1 MNESTVKE
9 AKSRIPMIQ
18 TGQALQSL
26 RDSGHNLP
34 TAIGEVVDNSIEAK
48 ANNIRI
54 RLDEALNSRGKK
66 HVHQIAVIDDGVGMN
81 AETLHHYLVLG
92 FSTRYMRTDTIGK
105 YGVGAKLAALNFGRR
120 IDVWSRERVSDPWLH
135 VHFDLD
141 KAIEDETR
149 GEAVGLDAP
158 VEGSPPEELKNFLP
172 EGPGTMV
179 LWSRVDRL
187 EEGRLAPDF
196 NGLRLDLEKELS
208 RIFRYFIDGGIVIEI
223 NGRRLI
229 AHDPLLLM
237 EDSWADFVLSKPR
250 KQVLE
255 SEKLGRHGSKHF
267 PAIVIAD
274 DSIKV
279 GDSSAR
285 LRVTLY
291 PKEVTRM
298 RGMGGD
304 ALAKELR
311 VPENEG
317 CISFVRLNREVSYT
331 NVPRILP
338 SGVRDQDRFIGI
350 EVAFK
355 PDLDQFFG
363 IRNVKRG
370 VEPHGELR
378 DAIRERLKRSIAQ
391 ARQMIDESWGAVAR
405 EQHEEEGEHAAV
417 TQAVKDV
424 DVTMPKGRAA
434 APESPA
440 EAQRA
445 LTDLARD
452 LGYEKEEDQKQYIE
466 KIKDLPFVVE
476 SVNFPGNMFISTQ
489 HLGDKV
495 IIRLNT
501 RHQFYRDM
509 WEPIKAI
516 SERDPGT
523 VSGDE
528 AVRTARRTIEA
539 LTLLLI
545 AYGKAESMHP
555 NPAEQYEDL
564 KMFWGQFLATLLGK
578 VKNVL

>member
-1 MNESTVKE
+1 MNETTVKE

-26 RDSGHNLP
+26 RDSGHSLP

-81 AETLHHYLVLG
+81 SETLHHYLVLG

-120 IDVWSRERVSDPWLH
+120 IDVWSRERISDPWLH

-141 KAIEDETR
+141 KAIEEETR

-158 VEGSPPEELKNFLP
+158 VEATPPEELKDLLP

-208 RIFRYFIDGGIVIEI
+208 RIFRYFIEGGIVIEI
-223 NGRRLI
+223 NGKRLI

-237 EDSWADFVLSKPR
+237 EDSWADAVLNKHC
-250 KQVLE
+250 KQDSE
-255 SEKLGRHGSKHF
+255 SEKPGRRGAKHF

-274 DSIKV
+274 DPVKM
-279 GDSSAR
+279 GGSSAR

-291 PKEVTRM
+291 PKEVTRT

-311 VPENEG
+311 VPENQG

-338 SGVRDQDRFIGI
+338 SGVLDPDRFIGI

-391 ARQMIDESWGAVAR
+391 ARKMLEEHWGAVAR
-405 EQHEEEGEHAAV
+405 EHHEEEGEHAAV
-417 TQAVKDV
+417 AEAVKDV
-424 DVTMPKGRAA
+424 DVMMPKGRAA
-434 APESPA
+434 GPESPA

-452 LGYEKEEDQKQYIE
+452 LGYDKEEDQKQYIE

-564 KMFWGQFLATLLGK
+564 TTYWGQFLATLLGK